1 MKPGTIACRVMLI
14 GGCGCFIASAVI
26 GGLRFPGFA
35 ILVIGLVAWANGR
48 RWRGSGNAHGTAR
61 VADLQD
67 LQENGLLEADGGLIL
82 GRSDYTSPPSRM
94 HALRYLFR
102 APISRSDVAVRLFLA
117 AFNKRKQGRPGLIR
131 LRHFVNLVTIA
142 ATGRGKGIGVLVP
155 NLLSYRPSCVV
166 TDPKSELFQ
175 LTGLIRQNCFKH
187 RVVRLDPFGLA
198 GPGSDALNPLDLIDP
213 NSPQLIEQCR
223 DLANMLVV
231 RTRNEHEPHF
241 NDAAELV
248 LTAFIAFVAAC
259 ETAPE
264 HRNLQTVRDIV
275 SSRARFAKAIEA
287 MQKSTAC
294 GGILQRYGHL
304 LTWFVDRELG
314 SVLTTVQRHT
324 IFLDSQAVSENTSRS
339 TFDPRRLRDER
350 MTIYLCLPH
359 DRLETLSQ
367 LQRMWIGS
375 ILRAVASRG
384 PDERNPV
391 LFLLDEA
398 GHLGH
403 IQALE
408 DAVTMLRGMGVRLWF
423 FFQSVGQL
431 SKCFGDR
438 ASIFLDNID
447 TQQFFGMNAIESAD
461 LISKRLGDATIT
473 TESFQQGTSYSRSTG
488 GGGQQQSGQHSTSS
502 TTSYSEM
509 ARRLLKPEEV
519 IRLPE
524 DMVIIFHR
532 NLPPILASL
541 VKYFEAPEFRKGG
554 IAGSWR
560 SGFDVFLTSLC
571 TCWRAS
577 CSLPSRSLSMTA
589 CEFLR
594 YRASIGTSRSSLDSL
609 SSSTL
614 PILSSTP
621 WARCLRSHQSR
632 PGSDQRRSG
641 QFRLVSHAGI
651 GNAGGRLVRSPNPV
665 KGECQWKLK
674 SRRTNPFSRPRPE
687 SSARFTGPS

>member
-14 GGCGCFIASAVI
+14 GGCGCFIASAAI

-48 RWRGSGNAHGTAR
+48 RWRGTGTAHGTAR

-82 GRSDYTSPPSRM
+82 GRSDYTSPPSRG

-102 APISRSDVAVRLFLA
+102 APIARSDVAVRLFLA

-175 LTGLIRQNCFKH
+175 LTAIDTSEAASNIGWSASIHSDSPGR
-187 RVVRLDPFGLA
+187 DPMR
-198 GPGSDALNPLDLIDP
+198 LNPLDLIDP
-213 NSPQLIEQCR
+213 NSPHLIEQCR

-231 RTRNEHEPHF
+231 RTGNEHEPHF

-259 ETAPE
+259 ETSPE
-264 HRNLQTVRDIV
+264 HRNLQTVREIV

-447 TQQFFGMNAIESAD
+447 TQQFFGINAIDSAD

-473 TESFQQGTSYSRSTG
+473 TESFQQGTSYSRSTS
-488 GGGQQQSGQHSTSS
+488 GGGQQQSGQHSSSSTTSS

-541 VKYFEAPEFRKGG
+541 VKYFEAPEFRKRGM
-554 IAGSWR
+554 AGSCAWG
-560 SGFDVFLTSLC
+560 STS
-571 TCWRAS
+571 
-577 CSLPSRSLSMTA
+577 
-589 CEFLR
+589 F
-594 YRASIGTSRSSLDSL
+594 
-609 SSSTL
+609 
-614 PILSSTP
+614 
-621 WARCLRSHQSR
+621 SH
-632 PGSDQRRSG
+632 P
-641 QFRLVSHAGI
+641 
-651 GNAGGRLVRSPNPV
+651 
-665 KGECQWKLK
+665 
-674 SRRTNPFSRPRPE
+674 
-687 SSARFTGPS
+687 

>member
-1 MKPGTIACRVMLI
+1 MKLGAIACRAMLI
-14 GGCGCFIASAVI
+14 GGTGCFIASAVI

-35 ILVIGLVAWANGR
+35 ILAIGLVAWANGR

-67 LQENGLLEADGGLIL
+67 LHENGLLEADDGLIL
-82 GRSDYTSPPSRM
+82 GRSDYTSPPSRG

-102 APISRSDVAVRLFLA
+102 APISRSDVAIRLFLA
-117 AFNKRKQGRPGLIR
+117 AFNKKQGRPGLIR

-166 TDPKSELFQ
+166 TDPKSELYQ
-175 LTGLIRQNCFKH
+175 LTGEHRRRQFKH

-213 NSPQLIEQCR
+213 NSPDLIEQCR

-231 RTRNEHEPHF
+231 RTGNEHEPHF

-324 IFLDSQAVSENTSRS
+324 IFLDSQAVFENTSRS

-359 DRLETLSQ
+359 DRLETLAQ

-447 TQQFFGMNAIESAD
+447 TQQFFGINAVESAD

-488 GGGQQQSGQHSTSS
+488 GNGQSQTGQHSTSS

-541 VKYFEAPEFRKGG
+541 VKYFEAPEFRKRGM
-554 IAGSWR
+554 AGSWR
-560 SGFDVFLTSLC
+560 LGFDVFFTSLSALLVGLMLLAFSI
-571 TCWRAS
+571 TVEDGLRVPVRPNVDWNQ
-577 CSLPSRSLSMTA
+577 PFVPGQP
-589 CEFLR
+589 EFF
-594 YRASIGTSRSSLDSL
+594 DSPDPFL
-609 SSSTL
+609 EPVGSV
-614 PILSSTP
+614 P
-621 WARCLRSHQSR
+621 AHRSR
-632 PGSDQRRSG
+632 PCSDQHRSG
-641 QFRLVSHAGI
+641 RFRPVSHAGI
-651 GNAGGRLVRSPNPV
+651 GKAGARLVRSPNPV

>member
-1 MKPGTIACRVMLI
+1 MKSGAIACRAMLI
-14 GGCGCFIASAVI
+14 GGCGCFFASAVI
-26 GGLRFPGFA
+26 GGLRFPGWAF
-35 ILVIGLVAWANGR
+35 LVIGLAALINRR
-48 RWRGSGNAHGTAR
+48 RWQGSGTAHGTAR
-61 VADLQD
+61 IADLQD

-82 GRSDYTSPPSRM
+82 GRSDYTSPPSRG
-94 HALRYLFR
+94 HALRYLFK
-102 APISRSDVAVRLFLA
+102 APIHRSDVAVKVFLA
-117 AFNKRKQGRPGLIR
+117 ALKRNRRSDCGLIR

-142 ATGRGKGIGVLVP
+142 ATGRGKGVGVLIP

-166 TDPKSELFQ
+166 TDPKSELYQ
-175 LTGLIRQNCFKH
+175 LTGEHRRKNFKH

-198 GPGSDALNPLDLIDP
+198 GPGSDTLNPLDLIEP
-213 NSPQLIEQCR
+213 NSPHLIEQSR

-231 RTRNEHEPHF
+231 RTGHEHEPHF
-241 NDAAELV
+241 NDSAELV

-275 SSRARFAKAIEA
+275 SSRARFAKAVEA
-287 MQKSTAC
+287 MQASTAC
-294 GGILQRYGHL
+294 GGLLQRYGHL

-324 IFLDSQAVSENTSRS
+324 IFLDSQAVSDNTSRS

-359 DRLETLSQ
+359 DRLETLAQ
-367 LQRMWIGS
+367 LQRMWIGTL
-375 ILRAVASRG
+375 LRAVASRG

-431 SKCFGDR
+431 SKCFGER
-438 ASIFLDNID
+438 ASVFLDNID
-447 TQQFFGMNAIESAD
+447 TQQFFGINAIDSAD
-461 LISKRLGDATIT
+461 LISRRLGDATIT
-473 TESFQQGTSYSRSTG
+473 TESFQEGTSYSRSTEG
-488 GGGQQQSGQHSTSS
+488 NGQPQTGSHSTSS

-524 DMVIIFHR
+524 DMVVIFHR
-532 NLPPILASL
+532 NLPPILARL

-554 IAGSWR
+554 MVRAWR
-560 SGFDVFLTSLC
+560 SEFDRLLTSLC
-571 TCWRAS
+571 A
-577 CSLPSRSLSMTA
+577 LLA
-589 CEFLR
+589 GVLLL
-594 YRASIGTSRSSLDSL
+594 AVSISVED
-609 SSSTL
+609 
-614 PILSSTP
+614 
-621 WARCLRSHQSR
+621 
-632 PGSDQRRSG
+632 GS
-641 QFRLVSHAGI
+641 QFH
-651 GNAGGRLVRSPNPV
+651 
-665 KGECQWKLK
+665 
-674 SRRTNPFSRPRPE
+674 PRPSIDWNQPYGAGQPQFFDVPEPSPDSVGSSPPE
-687 SSARFTGPS
+687 STGPALQRSAP

>member
-1 MKPGTIACRVMLI
+1 MKLGAIACRAMLI
-14 GGCGCFIASAVI
+14 GGTGCCIGSAVI
-26 GGLRFPGFA
+26 GGLRFPFFAVIA
-35 ILVIGLVAWANGR
+35 ILLIVWANNR
-48 RWRGSGNAHGTAR
+48 RWRGNGYAHGTAR

-67 LQENGLLEADGGLIL
+67 LHENGLLDADDGLIL
-82 GRSDYTSPPSRM
+82 GRSDYTSPPSRV

-102 APISRSDVAVRLFLA
+102 ASLSRSDLAIRLFLS
-117 AFNKRKQGRPGLIR
+117 AFNQKGQGQPGLIR

-166 TDPKSELFQ
+166 TDPKSELFK
-175 LTGLIRQNCFKH
+175 LTAGHRQKQFKH
-187 RVVRLDPFGLA
+187 RVIRLDPFGLA

-213 NSPQLIEQCR
+213 NSSDLIERCR
-223 DLANMLVV
+223 DLANMLIV
-231 RTRNEHEPHF
+231 RTGNEHEPHF

-259 ETAPE
+259 ETVPE

-275 SSRARFAKAIEA
+275 SSRVRFAKAIEA

-350 MTIYLCLPH
+350 MTIYLCLPY
-359 DRLETLSQ
+359 DRLETLAQ

-438 ASIFLDNID
+438 ANIFLDNID
-447 TQQFFGMNAIESAD
+447 TQQFFGINAVESAE
-461 LISKRLGDATIT
+461 LISKRMGDATIT
-473 TESFQQGTSYSRSTG
+473 TESFQHGTSYSRSKDG
-488 GGGQQQSGQHSTSS
+488 YGQSQNGQYSTSS

-509 ARRLLKPEEV
+509 ARRLIKPEEV

-541 VKYFEAPEFRKGG
+541 VKYFEAPEFRQGG
-554 IAGSWR
+554 MLGAWR
-560 SGFDVFLTSLC
+560 LGFDVFFTSLSILLVGLLLLTFSIIVEDDLPAPARLNVGWNQPFVPEQPEFFNRSNPLRKPVGSVPTRLPELTWQRLTSF
-571 TCWRAS
+571 RS
-577 CSLPSRSLSMTA
+577 VPSRVSPVSVMPVVV
-589 CEFLR
+589 
-594 YRASIGTSRSSLDSL
+594 SSGLQ
-609 SSSTL
+609 
-614 PILSSTP
+614 I
-621 WARCLRSHQSR
+621 Q
-632 PGSDQRRSG
+632 
-641 QFRLVSHAGI
+641 
-651 GNAGGRLVRSPNPV
+651 
-665 KGECQWKLK
+665 
-674 SRRTNPFSRPRPE
+674 
-687 SSARFTGPS
+687 